1 MKKNLHVRI
10 FTELDNFFP
19 LKDIKLNVIRNR
31 YFKQKKKKKIG
42 KSSSLRNIK
51 HRSQNRY
58 NLFLIEYEQHI
69 LNIILFFNHIFLF
82 LFVHLSVS
90 LVEI

>member
-1 MKKNLHVRI
+1 MKKNLCVRI

-19 LKDIKLNVIRNR
+19 LKDIKLNVIRSR
-31 YFKQKKKKKIG
+31 Y
-42 KSSSLRNIK
+42 S
-51 HRSQNRY
+51 
-58 NLFLIEYEQHI
+58 LFLIEYEQHV

-90 LVEI
+90 FFG